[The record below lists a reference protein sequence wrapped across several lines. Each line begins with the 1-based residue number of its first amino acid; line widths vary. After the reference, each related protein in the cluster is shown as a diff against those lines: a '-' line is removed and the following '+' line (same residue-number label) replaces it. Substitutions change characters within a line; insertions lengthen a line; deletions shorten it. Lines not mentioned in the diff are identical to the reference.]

1 MLESLEDR
9 LWETMFRDG
18 QRLLREGKHEQ
29 APAPR
34 KDEARGNGDSYDRS
48 GELIKNKEEA

>member
-29 APAPR
+29 AEV
-34 KDEARGNGDSYDRS
+34 KEFKGGLKS
-48 GELIKNKEEA
+48 GR